1 MTKTAYIIYADG
13 SLDQVCETLADA
25 NREKRDLKD
34 MGCKVGMY
42 TCAWEKQD
50 SMIDKLEGVAA

>member
-25 NREKRDLKD
+25 NREKRNLKD
-34 MGCKVGMY
+34 MGCKVRMY
-42 TCAWEKQD
+42 ACAWEDQD
-50 SMIDKLEGVAA
+50 STIDKLEGVTA